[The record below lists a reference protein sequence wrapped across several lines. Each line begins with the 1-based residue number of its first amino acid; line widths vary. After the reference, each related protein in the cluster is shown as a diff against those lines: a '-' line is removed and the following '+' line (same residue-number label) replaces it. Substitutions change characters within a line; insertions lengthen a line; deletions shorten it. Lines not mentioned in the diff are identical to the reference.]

1 MQRISGFLLLC
12 IIFLSFAPA
21 QDATSAEDKRGTL
34 SKGNVYNNPVLGLTI
49 NLPGSWQLKQRGA
62 AHGAS
67 SEGCTGPLC
76 GDPDIDVAIGNDDR
90 TRKLDL
96 YLAAWKLSAEYR
108 NRNRYPLKWFAQIM
122 TTGSL
127 GGSNW
132 VPLGSLTEIR
142 IDGRSAYRL
151 LVRVPDA
158 KEAQAAG
165 YVSESN
171 GYVFLL
177 VGHAASSTDEP
188 ALQTSV
194 EAMVF
199 PKSPH

>member
-12 IIFLSFAPA
+12 IVFQAFAFA
-21 QDATSAEDKRGTL
+21 QDAPSTEEKRGTL
-34 SKGNVYNNPVLGLTI
+34 SKGNIYNNPVLGLTV
-49 NLPGSWQLKQRGA
+49 NLPGSWQLEQRGA

-76 GDPDIDVAIGNDDR
+76 GDPDIDVAIRADERSPN
-90 TRKLDL
+90 LDL
-96 YLAAWKLSAEYR
+96 YLAAWKLSTEYR

-142 IDGRSAYRL
+142 IDGRPAYRL
-151 LVRVPDA
+151 LVHAPDT

-165 YVSESN
+165 YVSEAN

-188 ALQTSV
+188 VLQTSV
-194 EAMVF
+194 EAMMF
-199 PKSPH
+199 SKSLR